1 MLDIL
6 SIDELFDILD
16 SLTDFQKEVL
26 EEIERKLKETG
37 SDGQESTMQGL

>member
-16 SLTDFQKEVL
+16 SLTDFQKEVI
-26 EEIERKLKETG
+26 EEIERKLKEMG
-37 SDGQESTMQGL
+37 SYGQESTMQGL